1 MRDLFFVVESVDI
14 ASYAD
19 DATPYICLEDTDLI
33 IEELGVKTNGIFQWF
48 NENAIKAK
56 ADKCHLLITTK
67 NTK

>member
-19 DATPYICLEDTDLI
+19 DTTPYICLEDTDLI

>member
-19 DATPYICLEDTDLI
+19 ETTLYICLEDTDLI

-48 NENAIKAK
+48 NENAIKAN
-56 ADKCHLLITTK
+56 ADKCHLLIITK